1 MRWPPPSYHT
11 DTVSQGLL
19 CPILNTLP
27 GEYRVFLFN
36 GEMQPA
42 YQIINCTFLNFLTND
57 FNILLFMV
65 ELNEADADWNIVTVT
80 GTQRSDTELRAF
92 LNIYEAFRARV

>member
-1 MRWPPPSYHT
+1 MLSLWKGVALKLKNLQTKFHFLKQ
-11 DTVSQGLL
+11 D
-19 CPILNTLP
+19 
-27 GEYRVFLFN
+27 FLFN
-36 GEMQPA
+36 DEMQPA

-80 GTQRSDTELRAF
+80 GTQRSDTKLRAF